1 MSPGFF
7 KGISWRPVASYFF
20 LVLIFSALLQ
30 LYAYKKLSFAAALL
44 IVLPLSTLL
53 AWLLYRRVIEPLREI
68 TAAAGSIARGD
79 LSRELH
85 IYSEDEIGELAR
97 SINEMAGQLR
107 RTIELVSGER
117 NRMRAILDSMA
128 DGVIALDSEGRV
140 LLVNP
145 VIEEV
150 FGIRGEACQGKGLLE
165 VVRNYD
171 VERVLQRALKT
182 QEPVVQE
189 VKVVGAGPEA
199 RVFRIH
205 ATPLK
210 EAGRESGGVV
220 AVMRDITERKKLEQM
235 RTEFV
240 ANVSHELRTPLTSL
254 KGFLETLLEGAA
266 DDPDTCRRFL
276 KIMQEETERLT
287 RLIDDLLHLSKIEER
302 RVVHR
307 WQPVDIHAVIH
318 RVVSLFHPQAAEKGV
333 ALEAVVP
340 ADLPGV
346 YGDPDLLAQVLIN
359 LVDNAV
365 KYTPAGGRVT
375 VRAREEKGGLRVEVE
390 DTGIGI
396 PPESLPRVFERF
408 YRVDKARSRE
418 LGGVGIGLAIVKH
431 IVRAHGGKIGV
442 ESTPGRGSLF
452 YFTLPADEGTS
463 E

>member
-1 MSPGFF
+1 MNLRFL

-53 AWLLYRRVIEPLREI
+53 AWLLYRRVIGPLREI

-117 NRMRAILDSMA
+117 NRMRAVLDSMA
-128 DGVIALDSEGRV
+128 DGVIALDGEGRV

-145 VIEEV
+145 VVEEV
-150 FGIRGEACQGKGLLE
+150 FGIKGELCRGKGLLE

-182 QEPVVQE
+182 QEPVIQE
-189 VKVVGAGPEA
+189 VKVIGAGPEA
-199 RVFRIH
+199 RIFRLH

-210 EAGRESGGVV
+210 EAGREGGGVV

-266 DDPDTCRRFL
+266 DDPETCRRFL

-307 WQPVDIHAVIH
+307 WQPVDVGALIN
-318 RVVSLFHPQAAEKGV
+318 RVVSLFQPQAAEKGV
-333 ALEAVVP
+333 TLAAAVP
-340 ADLPGV
+340 AGLPFT

-365 KYTPAGGRVT
+365 KYTPSGGRIT
-375 VRAREEKGGLRVEVE
+375 VRAREEKGELRVEVE

-452 YFTLPADEGTS
+452 YFTLPAEEGTVR
-463 E
+463 